1 MSNNVGIDFTE
12 LGPPHGSTPQK
23 TVSKDQG
30 NKKQDDLRT
39 LGFRAKPKEKA
50 IIQDYFNRM
59 YNQFMVEPNTRQQKR
74 MLENPSS
81 GLMIK
86 LATYSYMMLFTW
98 FPRAGTL
105 QKLSFNLGMGIPKYS
120 LIRGEV

>member
-59 YNQFMVEPNTRQQKR
+59 YNQFVVDPKTEEQKR
-74 MLENPSS
+74 MLDHPSRE
-81 GLMIK
+81 LVTK
-86 LATYSYMMLFTW
+86 LVTFSYMTQFNW
-98 FPRAGTL
+98 FLQVGTF
-105 QKLSFNLGMGIPKYS
+105 QKSSFNVSMT
-120 LIRGEV
+120 